1 MPDPPLIAFPPPT
14 QPFITDLDLA
24 RLSLPAAA
32 VAFLK
37 EHMPRAA
44 ALDTNGG
51 RPDDDGSDGFDY
63 ESFLEQ
69 FCEA

>member
-1 MPDPPLIAFPPPT
+1 LRYPPRA

-44 ALDTNGG
+44 ALDTDDA
-51 RPDDDGSDGFDY
+51 RPADDEGDVFDY